1 MATKTKKDDKVK
13 KQKPEKINGASAL
26 IKILIEEGVDTIFG
40 YPGGAIMPIYDE
52 LMNVEDKL
60 THILTRHEQGAAHA
74 AQAYAMVQDKP
85 AVCFATSGPGATNLV
100 TGIANAKL
108 DSIPMVFITA
118 QVVSN
123 LIGTDAFQETDIIGI
138 SMPVVKW
145 SYQIKTAEEIPEIL
159 AKAFYIAQT
168 GRPGP
173 VLIDITKDAQLQTLD
188 YKYEKCTFIRSYN
201 PNVNI
206 DMDSIKSAAILINHS
221 RKPMILMGHGVL
233 LSKAEMELLELAE
246 KANIP
251 VASTLLGLSGFPSGH
266 PLHVG
271 LLGMHGNYGPNLRTN
286 EADLIIA
293 IGMRF
298 DDRVTGRLDKYA
310 VKASII
316 HIEID
321 AAELNKNV
329 AVDMEIH
336 GDAKEVLNL
345 LIPLVKKNEHDE
357 WLEKF
362 NVCDITEKEKVID
375 METTPSKG
383 GIRMG
388 EVINLISDKTKGD
401 AIIVTDVGQHQ
412 MATARYYKFK
422 NPNSFIT
429 SGGMG
434 TMGFGLPAA
443 VGAQIGRPDV
453 QVIEFTGDGGIQM
466 TIQEFGTI
474 LQYKVPVKVVILNNS
489 FLGMVR
495 QWQDMFFD
503 KRYASTELVNPDF
516 IKIASAYGIAGKR
529 IEDRKDLSG
538 SIDEMLAEKG
548 AFILEVAVEKEGNI
562 FPMIEP
568 GSSVSEIKLC
578 Q

>member
-13 KQKPEKINGASAL
+13 EQKPEKINGARAL
-26 IKILIEEGVDTIFG
+26 INILIEEGVDTIFG

-145 SYQIKTAEEIPEIL
+145 NYQVKTAEEIPEII

-173 VLIDITKDAQLQTLD
+173 VLIDITKDAQLQTLE
-188 YKYEKCTFIRSYN
+188 YKYKKCSFIRSYN
-201 PNVNI
+201 PKVTIN
-206 DMDSIKSAAILINHS
+206 MDSVKSAAILINHS
-221 RKPMILMGHGVL
+221 RRPMILMGHGVL
-233 LSKAEMELLELAE
+233 LSKAEKELRELAE

-336 GDAKEVLNL
+336 GDAKEVLNS
-345 LIPLVKKNEHDE
+345 LIPLVNKNKHEE

-375 METTPSKG
+375 QETTPSKG
-383 GIRMG
+383 KIRMG

-412 MATARYYKFK
+412 MAAARYYKFK

-443 VGAQIGRPDV
+443 VGAQIGKPDV

-474 LQYKVPVKVVILNNS
+474 LQYEVPVKVVILNNS

-516 IKIASAYGIAGKR
+516 IKIASGYGIAGKR
-529 IEDRKDLSG
+529 VEDRKDLSN

-548 AFILEVAVEKEGNI
+548 AYILEVAVEKEGNI

-568 GSSVSEIKLC
+568 GSSVSEVRLC